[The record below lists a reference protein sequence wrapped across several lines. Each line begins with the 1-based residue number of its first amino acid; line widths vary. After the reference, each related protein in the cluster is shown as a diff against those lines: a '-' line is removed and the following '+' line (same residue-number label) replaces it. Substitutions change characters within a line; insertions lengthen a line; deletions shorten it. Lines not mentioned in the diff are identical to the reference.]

1 MARAIRRCGELLKQ
15 VEASKG
21 GQPTHKS
28 TQEGTLLSIPTRESV
43 AKDAGLSE
51 RQARELYERR
61 LREYLAR
68 NC

>member
-28 TQEGTLLSIPTRESV
+28 TQEGTLLSIPTRESGMTV
-43 AKDAGLSE
+43 ETRPQRPIVVKRPAKPG
-51 RQARELYERR
+51 
-61 LREYLAR
+61 
-68 NC
+68 